1 MKNLQKF
8 VSALLVVAI
17 LLTQS
22 LHGNAQSSN
31 SDGNTKNQYLP
42 VIHNTTSVT
51 EMVATGEAV
60 EHPVDDGNAITTT
73 EVTDVNN
80 SLSVISAA
88 PGTFGKSAPAN
99 TATNVATNATL
110 SWQSATNAVSYGYC
124 IDTTLD
130 KRCDL
135 GTDNYVRLNATSVIL
150 ALEPGR
156 TYQWQARAYAADG
169 TWTPANGAG
178 AWWSFSTN
186 PNGPGPLGKIAP
198 TNGAAN
204 IATMVTLSWQTA
216 QNATGYGYCI
226 DTSLDNQCSF
236 GTDNY
241 VRLTGSSVILSL
253 EPGKTYQWQAR
264 AYTSDGSWMPANGAG
279 GWWSFSTSAT
289 GTGPFSK
296 TAPGNGAT
304 NVATNVTLSWQTS
317 QNAVGY
323 GYCIDTTL
331 DAICDRGRDNY
342 VRVSGTSVSLA
353 LDPGKSYQWQARAYA
368 ADGSFT
374 PANGSGGWWSFST
387 NPNGTPPFGKL
398 APTNGATNLPK
409 SVTLQWQTA
418 PGAVDYGYCID
429 TTLDNRCDQGVDNYT
444 RTSAT
449 RVTLTLEAN
458 RTYQWQARAYT
469 ANGQWTPANGVGQW
483 WSFTTEGTEVSGYL
497 PGEFSVSE
505 AGAATYRIPIA
516 LPGGT
521 GGMTPQ
527 LALTYDSRGGN
538 TISAWGWSLGGLSA
552 INRCPTT
559 LAQHGFIDG
568 VDFDGNDQFCLDGQL
583 LVAVQGVYGADQT
596 VYRTENESFSKV
608 VSYGVAGN
616 GPAGFKVWTKAGLIM
631 EYGLTD
637 NARLDAQGRTD
648 ILFWTVGKIQD
659 TKGNYIVFE
668 YDKNVANGELNPLRI
683 NYTGNSTQ
691 NLAPYATIEFVYEN
705 RPDGRVQYI
714 NGSAIRLAKR
724 LQYLRSYVDSA
735 LVRELRFGYEVS
747 PTTGRSRLTN
757 LTECGWDGQ
766 CLLSTRFT
774 WSSTS
779 TDDLNFTGTGSG
791 AWQGHTGG
799 VNNNTV
805 GDFNG
810 DGKTDLAG
818 YINSYQW
825 NVCLSTGNN
834 FACSVWSGSN
844 SLAVGNLTGDFNG
857 DGLTDIAS
865 NILRSTDWRI
875 CLSTGSGFACHVWT
889 GGDSN
894 SAESVIGDF
903 NGDGLS
909 DIVRYVDPAAN
920 GVLNVCLSTGTNFTC
935 TRWAG
940 HRFGFGKHPSG
951 DFNGDGLTDLIGHT
965 GSGGE
970 WQVCFST
977 GSNFSCT
984 LWVGHTGGAVNNIN
998 SDFNGDGLT
1007 DIAGYT
1013 GANGLWHVCLST
1025 GIGFACSY
1033 WSGHA
1038 GGANNNVMAD
1048 YNGDGLVDTAGYTG
1062 NAGLWHVCLSTGTGW
1077 TCGNRYWNG
1086 HGGGSG
1092 NNVTGDFNGDGKSD
1106 LTGYTGSNG
1115 VWHVTLAAG
1124 VAPDNLL
1131 QITNGHGAQVN
1142 VRYAPLTNPAVYSKA
1157 NDALYPQRDFVA
1169 PMYVVE
1175 EYSSSNGIGGL
1186 HRMTYR
1192 YEGLKI
1198 NLRGRGFLGF
1208 AAVKATDTETGIATH
1223 TYYHQSHPYKSL
1235 VRKVEQ
1241 FQPDG
1246 KLIQRVE
1253 NTWAVKNFSA
1263 TAQAAALSEEDARA
1277 FYATSEESATFSIDS
1292 TLITTTEQITIAGE
1306 DAFHVAAPMGAVA
1319 LPMQSTEVAL
1329 AERVYLPLVAN
1340 LSTTAPNQEEADDVE
1355 TPALPE
1361 LIPDSADYDFTT
1373 FIDTGTVAGEG
1384 VNHTSTVDRQ
1394 VIDSEPSDMALAA
1407 FDSTSSDLEQ
1417 ITAANAQGV
1426 TYFPFI
1432 SQSTVQKF
1440 ELDGNLIYAT
1450 TTRTDYDSYGNP
1462 ITLSESTSD
1471 GYQKRTINSY
1481 TNDATKWLLG
1491 RLTRAQVAVQATNQP
1506 TQTRTAAFA
1515 YDAGS
1520 GLLTREESE
1529 PGTALSLVKSYEYDG
1544 FGNIIR
1550 STISGADI
1558 TARSQSTEFDSRGRH
1573 LIKSKNALGHTES
1586 RSYDAR
1592 LGLPTAITDPNGLII
1607 SRSYDSFGRLL
1618 RESRPDGTQST
1629 LSYRLC
1635 RPGNCPANVVY
1646 YLRTE
1651 VSGAAPTVEYF
1662 DLLDRT
1668 IRREGVGFN
1677 GQATYVDTVYNARG
1691 QVQKVSTPYFGSDT
1705 PLWTN
1710 YSYDLLGRTLSET
1723 APNQGRATVEYRG
1736 FTTRATNALNQT
1748 TSRTVNSQ
1756 GWLLSSVDAANG
1768 TLTYSYDSFGN
1779 LLTLRDPANNT
1790 TTMSYDQRGRKLTLR
1805 DPDTGLTQYRYNVLD
1820 QLIWQKD
1827 AKNQEVTLVY
1837 DSLGRLIERREP
1849 EGSSRWL
1856 YDTAA
1861 KGIGK
1866 LAEVSGPGG
1875 YKESYSY
1882 DTLSRPTQTAYTIDG
1897 QSFAMRQSYDQY
1909 SRVDVLAYP
1918 TGFALRYAYNS
1929 NGYLSE
1935 VRDYANNLP
1944 FWQATTANA
1953 RGQLESESF
1962 RNGIKTT
1969 RVFDPKTG
1977 TVQAIKGGPANDP
1990 SATQNLSYS
1999 FDRLGNLTSRTD
2011 NRQQLTEHFQY
2022 DNLNRLT
2029 SAKVNSR
2036 DAQTVQYDRLG
2047 NITFKSD
2054 VGTYRYGENG
2064 AGLHAVTSIVNG
2076 VNATFTYDANGN
2088 RITSNAG
2095 TITYASFNLPTSIN
2109 HNSRV
2114 VSFAY
2119 GPDHTRYKETIQ
2131 VSGVTTT
2138 TVFAGGLY
2146 ERHTV
2151 GSRTIH
2157 KHYIAGSS
2165 GVVAIYYHE
2174 PGGPN
2179 DYTQYL
2185 HRDHLGSIDTI
2196 TNNAGAVVERLS
2208 YDPWGKRRTAD
2219 WQNVN
2224 AAITSLVRRGY
2235 TGHEHLDEVGLIHMN
2250 GRVYDP
2256 TIGRFLSADP
2266 FVQAPEFSQ
2275 SLNRYSYVMN
2285 NPLAATDPSGFSW
2298 WSDLWDDVE
2307 DFFEDNWKPIVAAV
2321 VAIAVTVGTSGWGS
2335 GVWGV
2340 VFKGA
2345 AGGFAGNATGVLLNG
2360 GGLPQALQAGLRG
2373 AVIGG
2378 VTAGAFD
2385 YVGGLALNTFEGI
2398 VAHGVVGG
2406 GMEALQGGKF
2416 EHGFLSAAF
2425 NKAFAGMIDS
2435 ETYSGRVIASAVL
2448 GGTVAELGGGKFAN
2462 GAITAAFARMF
2473 NEELHQGYQETD
2485 EELNSRLKEDV
2496 KGYWELRKSLGD
2508 PFAKIALG
2516 VVGNN
2521 TALGILANGNLWEY
2535 ADYYNVTYNHHNVTV
2550 KMMNAHAAALRSD
2563 RHGVIG
2569 LLSARQITQY
2579 HHQVFSAMGLP
2590 SRTFGGTPFTG
2601 YEWEDRITSWM
2612 WCSSC
2617 DTTP

>member
-1 MKNLQKF
+1 VKNLQKF
-8 VSALLVVAI
+8 VSALLVVVI

-22 LHGNAQSSN
+22 LTGYAQSALPQ
-31 SDGNTKNQYLP
+31 DNTKNQYLP
-42 VIHNTTSVT
+42 VIYNTASTT
-51 EMVATGEAV
+51 ATVVLGEAI
-60 EHPVDDGNAITTT
+60 ESPIDDDNTITAT
-73 EVTDVNN
+73 EVTDTNN
-80 SLSVISAA
+80 SLTVISAA
-88 PGTFGKSAPAN
+88 PGNFGKTAPAN

-110 SWQSATNAVSYGYC
+110 SWQSATSAVGYGYC

-130 KRCDL
+130 NRCDR
-135 GTDNYVRLNATSVIL
+135 GTDNYIRLNATSVIL

-198 TNGAAN
+198 ANGAAN

-236 GTDNY
+236 GIDNY

-264 AYTSDGSWMPANGAG
+264 AYTADGSWMPANGAG

-289 GTGPFSK
+289 DTGPFSK

-342 VRVSGTSVSLA
+342 VRVSGTNVSLA

-429 TTLDNRCDQGVDNYT
+429 TTLDNRCDRGVDNYI

-449 RVTLTLEAN
+449 RVTLTLETN

-469 ANGQWTPANGVGQW
+469 ANGQWTPANGIGQW

-583 LVAVQGVYGADQT
+583 LVAVQGVYGADKT

-608 VSYGVAGN
+608 VSYGKAGN

-637 NARLDAQGRTD
+637 NSRLDAQGRAD

-659 TKGNYIVFE
+659 TKGNYVVFE

-691 NLAPYATIEFVYEN
+691 NLAPYATIEFIYEN

-724 LQYLRSYVDSA
+724 LQYLRSYVDGA

-747 PTTGRSRLTN
+747 PTTGRSRLVN

-779 TDDLNFTGTGSG
+779 TDELNFNAPGSG
-791 AWQGHTGG
+791 AWQGHAGG
-799 VNNNTV
+799 INNNAV

-810 DGKTDLAG
+810 DGRTDQAG
-818 YINSYQW
+818 Y
-825 NVCLSTGNN
+825 
-834 FACSVWSGSN
+834 
-844 SLAVGNLTGDFNG
+844 
-857 DGLTDIAS
+857 
-865 NILRSTDWRI
+865 
-875 CLSTGSGFACHVWT
+875 TGSSGRWH
-889 GGDSN
+889 
-894 SAESVIGDF
+894 
-903 NGDGLS
+903 
-909 DIVRYVDPAAN
+909 
-920 GVLNVCLSTGTNFTC
+920 VCLSTGTTFTC
-935 TRWAG
+935 DYRVAHSGGVGNNITADFNGDGRADLAGYTGSSGRWHVCLSTGSSFNCNYWVG
-940 HRFGFGKHPSG
+940 HSGGVIHNVLADFNGDSLADLASYTGSDGRWHICLSTGADFTCSYWVGHSGGLSNNVAG
-951 DFNGDGLTDLIGHT
+951 DFNGDGLTDLAGYT
-965 GSGGE
+965 GSSGR
-970 WQVCFST
+970 WHICLST
-977 GSNFSCT
+977 GSAFTCSYQIA
-984 LWVGHTGGAVNNIN
+984 HSGGVRNNAAG
-998 SDFNGDGLT
+998 DFNGDGLT
-1007 DIAGYT
+1007 DLAGYT
-1013 GANGLWHVCLST
+1013 GANGQWHVCLST
-1025 GIGFACSY
+1025 GVSFTCDY
-1033 WSGHA
+1033 WFGHA

-1048 YNGDGLVDTAGYTG
+1048 YNGDGLVDMAGYTG
-1062 NAGLWHVCLSTGTGW
+1062 ANSLWHVCLSTGAGW
-1077 TCGNRYWNG
+1077 GCNNRYWNG
-1086 HGGGSG
+1086 HGGGSQ
-1092 NNVTGDFNGDGKSD
+1092 NNATGDYNGDGKSD
-1106 LTGYTGSNG
+1106 LAGYTGSNG
-1115 VWHVTLAAG
+1115 LWHVTLAAG

-1142 VRYAPLTNPAVYSKA
+1142 VRYAPLTNPAIYSKA

-1246 KLIQRVE
+1246 KLIQRIE

-1277 FYATSEESATFSIDS
+1277 FYARSEESPTLSTDT
-1292 TLITTTEQITIAGE
+1292 TLITTTEQTAIASE
-1306 DAFHVAAPMGAVA
+1306 DAPHVATPMDAVA
-1319 LPMQSTEVAL
+1319 LPMQSAEVTL
-1329 AERVYLPLVAN
+1329 PERVYLPLVAN
-1340 LSTTAPNQEEADDVE
+1340 LSATVPNQEDADDVE

-1373 FIDTGTVAGEG
+1373 FIDTGAVAGEG

-1394 VIDSEPSDMALAA
+1394 VIDSEPPVMALAA

-1417 ITAANAQGV
+1417 IIAANAQGV

-1471 GYQKRTINSY
+1471 GYHKRTVNSY

-1491 RLTRAQVAVQATNQP
+1491 RLTLAQVAVKATNQP

-1515 YDAGS
+1515 YDAVS

-1550 STISGADI
+1550 STVSGADI

-1573 LIKSKNALGHTES
+1573 LLKSKNALGHTES
-1586 RSYDAR
+1586 RSYDER

-1635 RPGNCPANVVY
+1635 RPGNCPTNVVY

-1705 PLWTN
+1705 PLWTD
-1710 YSYDLLGRTLSET
+1710 YSYDLIGRTLSET

-1779 LLTLRDPANNT
+1779 LLALRDPADNT
-1790 TTMSYDQRGRKLTLR
+1790 TTMSYDQRGRKLSLR

-1866 LAEVSGPGG
+1866 LAEVNGPGG

-1882 DTLSRPTQTAYTIDG
+1882 DTLSRPVQTAYTIDG

-1918 TGFALRYAYNS
+1918 TGFALRHAYNS

-1935 VRDYANNLP
+1935 VRDFANNLP

-1953 RGQLESESF
+1953 RGQLEGESF

-1969 RVFDPKTG
+1969 RVFDPKSG
-1977 TVQAIKGGPANDP
+1977 TVQMIKSGPANDP

-2011 NRQQLTEHFQY
+2011 NRQQLTELFQY

-2064 AGLHAVTSIVNG
+2064 AGPHAVTSIVNG

-2109 HNSRV
+2109 HNNRV

-2119 GPDHTRYKETIQ
+2119 GPNHARYKETIQ

-2179 DYTQYL
+2179 DYTHYL

-2196 TNNAGAVVERLS
+2196 TNNVGTVVERLS

-2235 TGHEHLDEVGLIHMN
+2235 TGHEQLDEVGLIHMN

-2266 FVQAPEFSQ
+2266 FVQAPDFTQ
-2275 SLNRYSYVMN
+2275 SLNRYSYVLN
-2285 NPLAATDPSGFSW
+2285 NPLSLTDPSGFFSFGK
-2298 WSDLWDDVE
+2298 LIKKIG
-2307 DFFEDNWKPIVAAV
+2307 DFFEDNWKTIASAV
-2321 VAIAVTVGTSGWGS
+2321 VAIAVTIGTAGWGS
-2335 GVWGV
+2335 GVWGA
-2340 VFKGA
+2340 VFSGA
-2345 AGGFAGNATGVLLNG
+2345 AGGFAGNTTGVLLNG

-2378 VTAGAFD
+2378 ITAGAFYEIGAAFGHQVD
-2385 YVGGLALNTFEGI
+2385 FASATHVKKIIAHGIVGGASE
-2398 VAHGVVGG
+2398 
-2406 GMEALQGGKF
+2406 MLQGGKF
-2416 EHGFLSAAF
+2416 AHGFLSGAF
-2425 NKAFAGMIDS
+2425 TQTFAPGIDMIDPNNPGIN
-2435 ETYSGRVIASAVL
+2435 TYRTMAAAIV
-2448 GGTVAELGGGKFAN
+2448 GGTAAELGGGKFAN
-2462 GAITAAFARMF
+2462 GAITGAFSRMF
-2473 NEELHQGYQETD
+2473 NDDYEAKGNGLFGKKGSLFGRGGQFGRGDGLHGGFFNRNKF
-2485 EELNSRLKEDV
+2485 LRLGWGWNGREDV
-2496 KGYWELRKSLGD
+2496 FR
-2508 PFAKIALG
+2508 IA
-2516 VVGNN
+2516 VGNRN
-2521 TALGILANGNLWEY
+2521 TFHTHLDLDIDLLTNLGKYSIPLAIG
-2535 ADYYNVTYNHHNVTV
+2535 VTSGTGLTYGFDHYLEKTYGRD
-2550 KMMNAHAAALRSD
+2550 ATDAAWLQLRDNINSLF
-2563 RHGVIG
+2563 H
-2569 LLSARQITQY
+2569 
-2579 HHQVFSAMGLP
+2579 
-2590 SRTFGGTPFTG
+2590 
-2601 YEWEDRITSWM
+2601 
-2612 WCSSC
+2612 
-2617 DTTP
+2617 